1 MKIRGGGLRDMQIG
15 ILSTGVYIPE
25 KRITSGEIAKRAGL
39 PLEVVEHKMGIKEKP
54 VPGIADHT
62 VEMGIR
68 AARTAIEKAE
78 IDPKEIDLVIY
89 IGEEYKEYPV
99 WTAGIKLQYE
109 IGASNAWAFDTALR
123 CGTTVMGLKVAK
135 DMMIADDSIQTV
147 LLAGGYRN
155 GDLINYENPNTRF
168 MFNLGA
174 GGGAIILQ
182 KGCVKNELL
191 GTHMITDGAFS
202 EDVIVPAGGTKN
214 PMTKESLEEGLHQFD
229 VPDPLGMKQR
239 LEEKSMVNFIACIEK
254 ALHKSGYRKED
265 IDYVAMLHMKRSA
278 HTYVLDQLGVSLD
291 KSVYLENYGHI
302 GQIDQIISLELAEQ
316 QGKLKDGSIVVFVSA
331 GIGYA
336 WGATILKWGN

>member
-1 MKIRGGGLRDMQIG
+1 MKKREGGLREVQIG

-25 KRITSGEIAKRAGL
+25 KRMTSNEIATRAGL
-39 PLEVVEHKMGIKEKP
+39 PLKIVEHKMGIKEKP
-54 VPGIADHT
+54 IPGVADHT

-68 AARTAIEKAE
+68 AAKTAIGKAG

-89 IGEEYKEYPV
+89 IGEEYKEYLV
-99 WTAGIKLQYE
+99 WTAAIKLQHE
-109 IGASNAWAFDTALR
+109 IGAVNAWAFDTALR

-155 GDLINYENPNTRF
+155 GDLINYENPNTKF

-182 KGCVKNELL
+182 KDSAENQLL
-191 GTHMITDGAFS
+191 ETHLMTDGAFS
-202 EDVIVPAGGTKN
+202 EDVLVTAGGTKN
-214 PMTKESLEEGLHQFD
+214 PMTKEALEAGLYQFD

-254 ALHKSGYRKED
+254 ALCKSGYRKED

-278 HTYVLDQLGVSLD
+278 HTYVLDQLGVPLD
-291 KSVYLENYGHI
+291 KSIYLENYGHI
-302 GQIDQIISLELAEQ
+302 GQMDQIISLELAER

-336 WGATILKWGN
+336 WGATIIKWGK